1 MKDEVVN
8 FCLEHGLEV
17 KKNTAK
23 AVLVDLI
30 IDHGLLEDLFDTFSY
45 RFTMPIWKVADCFGL
60 YQSELEALVKKKR
73 ELLLPLFRSSFKP
86 FDDLPQITLHVYYI
100 VPHEKREAVGGFSFQ
115 KLMLGATF

>member
-1 MKDEVVN
+1 MPSHIALQCRYGKS
-8 FCLEHGLEV
+8 L
-17 KKNTAK
+17 TA
-23 AVLVDLI
+23 
-30 IDHGLLEDLFDTFSY
+30 S
-45 RFTMPIWKVADCFGL
+45 DCISRNL
-60 YQSELEALVKKKR
+60 KHWSKKKR